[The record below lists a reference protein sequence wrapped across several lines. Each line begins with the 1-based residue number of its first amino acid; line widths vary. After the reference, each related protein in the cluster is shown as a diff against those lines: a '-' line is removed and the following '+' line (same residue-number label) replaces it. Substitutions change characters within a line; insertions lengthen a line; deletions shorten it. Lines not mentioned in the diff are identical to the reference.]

1 MKENILAEKSL
12 AFAVRIAKLHSF
24 LENEKREYIMSKQ
37 VLKSG
42 TSIGANVNEA
52 QYGQSRA
59 DFTSKM
65 NIALKEAAET
75 EYWIKVLALSGHI
88 DEKIADSLI
97 FDCLEIK
104 RLLVS
109 TVKTAKEDR

>member
-1 MKENILAEKSL
+1 
-12 AFAVRIAKLHSF
+12 
-24 LENEKREYIMSKQ
+24 MSKQ
-37 VLKSG
+37 ALKSG

-75 EYWIKVLALSGHI
+75 EYWIKVLAMSGYI

>member
-1 MKENILAEKSL
+1 MNNFGVPFGNAII
-12 AFAVRIAKLHSF
+12 R
-24 LENEKREYIMSKQ
+24 
-37 VLKSG
+37 
-42 TSIGANVNEA
+42 
-52 QYGQSRA
+52 
-59 DFTSKM
+59 

-75 EYWIKVLALSGHI
+75 EYWIKGLAMSGYI

-104 RLLVS
+104 RLWVS